1 MKSILKK
8 FMIILSIVTILFSTS
23 LFVGCNNTS
32 NTEPNTPT
40 ISAQIEK
47 DNESIL
53 KKADNNIYAA
63 VIEYRCTLNDFK
75 KYNISKDVYTRITSS
90 VYISDVEND
99 IGIPVLRKIDG
110 MYYSVHP
117 IKDDNGDILYGFIL
131 YENNGAVVDGWCTDK
146 LHTITDFSDL
156 KQGDK
161 LSKVNKID
169 PYHCFME
176 NISENTA
183 TSYHKLPDGKQYVIQ
198 YKRKS
203 ENSEYVITYARQ
215 KDDSC
220 LFTKKLYDNDME
232 LIKW

>member
-1 MKSILKK
+1 MKSVLKK
-8 FMIILSIVTILFSTS
+8 FMIILYIVAILFITS

-32 NTEPNTPT
+32 NTAANAPT
-40 ISAQIEK
+40 INAQIEK
-47 DNESIL
+47 NNESIF
-53 KKADNNIYAA
+53 KKADNTIDAT
-63 VIEYRCTLNDFK
+63 VTEYRCTLNDFK

-99 IGIPVLRKIDG
+99 IGIPVLRKIDS

-131 YENNGAVVDGWCTDK
+131 YENNGSVVDGWCTDK
-146 LHTITDFSDL
+146 LHTINDFSDL
-156 KQGDK
+156 KQGDA

-183 TSYHKLPDGKQYVIQ
+183 TSYHKLSDGKQYVIQ

-203 ENSEYVITYARQ
+203 ENSEYLITYARQ

-220 LFTKKLYDNDME
+220 LFTKKLYDNDMK
-232 LIKW
+232 LIE

>member
-1 MKSILKK
+1 MKIVFKK
-8 FMIILSIVTILFSTS
+8 IMIILPAVAILFSIS
-23 LFVGCNNTS
+23 LLTGCNNTS
-32 NTEPNTPT
+32 GNELDDTT
-40 ISAQIEK
+40 ISIQTEK
-47 DNESIL
+47 DNESIF
-53 KKADNNIYAA
+53 KKADNNINAA

-90 VYISDVEND
+90 VYISDVEKD
-99 IGIPVLRKIDG
+99 IGIPVLRKIDS

-117 IKDDNGDILYGFIL
+117 IKDDNGDILYGFIM
-131 YENNGAVVDGWCTDK
+131 YKNNGAVVDGWCTSK

-198 YKRKS
+198 YKRKH

-220 LFTKKLYDNDME
+220 LFTKILCDSDIKLIE
-232 LIKW
+232 

>member
-1 MKSILKK
+1 MKSVFKK
-8 FMIILSIVTILFSTS
+8 YMIILSIAVILFITP

-32 NTEPNTPT
+32 NTEANDPT
-40 ISAQIEK
+40 INTQIEK
-47 DNESIL
+47 NNKSIF
-53 KKADNNIYAA
+53 KKADNTINAT
-63 VIEYRCTLNDFK
+63 VTEYQCTLNDFK
-75 KYNISKDVYTRITSS
+75 KYNIFKEVYTRITLS

-99 IGIPVLRKIDG
+99 IGIPVLRKIDS

-131 YENNGAVVDGWCTDK
+131 YESNGAVVDGWCTDK

-203 ENSEYVITYARQ
+203 ENSEYLITYARQ
-215 KDDSC
+215 KDDPC
-220 LFTKKLYDNDME
+220 LFTKKLYDNDMK
-232 LIKW
+232 LIE